1 MLYAFLKSKVCILTI
16 KITWP
21 LSGRERILQKIT
33 LYGKLPSYTAFQA
46 HESRTVVFSKV
57 EEEITMKSNIDNK
70 EVGKRLQNFRE
81 IRGLTR
87 AVLALRLDMSE
98 KDLEDIEAGEKQLSP
113 ENIEVLRETFSV
125 DPAWLLGGQTL

>member
-1 MLYAFLKSKVCILTI
+1 MDRSNAMAM
-16 KITWP
+16 
-21 LSGRERILQKIT
+21 R
-33 LYGKLPSYTAFQA
+33 
-46 HESRTVVFSKV
+46 V
-57 EEEITMKSNIDNK
+57 EEGIIMKSDIENK

-125 DPAWLLGGQTL
+125 DPAWLLGGQTP